1 VDFEYKPGL
10 PDGVFSCQKI
20 PIKGIFWR
28 AMEWKCLNFM
38 TIWNILLP
46 FGNFVVIWY
55 NFPPFGILCQRKS
68 GNPATNQ
75 LFRAAE
81 SHFFPKCR
89 ICFSYRFEW
98 QDFSLISSAD
108 PLLVGLERDDY
119 VRGYHR

>member
-75 LFRAAE
+75 LFRA
-81 SHFFPKCR
+81 
-89 ICFSYRFEW
+89 
-98 QDFSLISSAD
+98 DFSLISSAD